1 MNSNPYILLDE
12 NAWENYRISILS
24 LFLRIFNYNFIVY
37 AYFTYAATASK
48 ITDDVT
54 KMVMHRVFNTNL

>member
-1 MNSNPYILLDE
+1 M
-12 NAWENYRISILS
+12 
-24 LFLRIFNYNFIVY
+24 Y

-54 KMVMHRVFNTNL
+54 KLVMHRVFNTNLVPLLRTFLTKNVDYLTSLNNI

>member
-1 MNSNPYILLDE
+1 
-12 NAWENYRISILS
+12 
-24 LFLRIFNYNFIVY
+24 VY

-54 KMVMHRVFNTNL
+54 MLVMHIPTYSTLVLLLRTVLTKKCILFDEFE